1 MNIYYYLF
9 IRIFKRH
16 NLKYGKNESVFFAS
30 VVLSCI
36 IYLNLYTLVLF
47 LNNLNV
53 LPFLRFDSIYITV
66 SGGIILLLINLLLF
80 YNKKRFYKIES
91 RYKKVPN
98 KKNRVGTIIIL
109 LYIVI
114 SFVLFFVVIK

>member
-9 IRIFKRH
+9 VRIFKRH

-30 VVLSCI
+30 AVLSCI
-36 IYLNLYTLVLF
+36 IYLNLYTLVLY

-53 LPFLRFDSIYITV
+53 LPFSGFYSFYITV

-91 RYKKVPN
+91 RYKKIST

-109 LYIVI
+109 FYLVI
-114 SFVLFFVVIK
+114 SFLLFFMVIE